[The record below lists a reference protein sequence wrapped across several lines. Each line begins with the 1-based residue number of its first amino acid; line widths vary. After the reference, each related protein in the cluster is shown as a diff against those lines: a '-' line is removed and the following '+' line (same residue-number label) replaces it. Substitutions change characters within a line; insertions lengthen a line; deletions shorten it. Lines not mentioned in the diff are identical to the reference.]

1 MNVNMRLAIAVMT
14 TLLSMSLTTTVQC
27 QPKQPVTNQ
36 TATTDDGQKV
46 LLKSNGTWQFVN
58 KKSASTK
65 DKGTLSIET
74 GLVFK
79 SGDSKP
85 VSRTTFYLLDN
96 RFPQILIDGSI
107 KNAEGEIIQDKTN
120 AYVSFV
126 LGSSMKINSRTDQ
139 PLYLDFYDRAWSL
152 IKPHVLQSVVTG
164 FDGKAVFKPM
174 PTGHYYIMGYYEVS
188 KSKVFWD
195 VEVNIS
201 SGDNHLTLDQNNSGP
216 KP

>member
-1 MNVNMRLAIAVMT
+1 MSCIKRFTAYTATM
-14 TLLSMSLTTTVQC
+14 LLGISLTATVQA
-27 QPKQPVTNQ
+27 QTKQSVTNQ
-36 TATTDDGQKV
+36 TVTTDDGKTV
-46 LLKSNGTWQFVN
+46 LLKSNGTWQYVN
-58 KKSASTK
+58 KKPTNTK

-85 VSRTTFYLLDN
+85 VSRTAFYLLDKS
-96 RFPQILIDGSI
+96 FPQILIDGRI
-107 KNAEGEIIQDKTN
+107 KNTEGEIIQDKTN
-120 AYVSFV
+120 AYVNFIF
-126 LGSSMKINSRTDQ
+126 GNSMKINSRDDQ
-139 PLYLDFYDRAWSL
+139 PLYLDFYDRAWSS

-188 KSKVFWD
+188 KNKVFWD
-195 VEVNIS
+195 VEFNIS

-216 KP
+216 RP